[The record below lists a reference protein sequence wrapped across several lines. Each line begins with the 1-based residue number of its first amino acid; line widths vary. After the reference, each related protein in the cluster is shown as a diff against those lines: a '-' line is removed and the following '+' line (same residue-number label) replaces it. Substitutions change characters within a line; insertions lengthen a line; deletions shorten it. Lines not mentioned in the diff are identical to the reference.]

1 MFFWL
6 STALLAS
13 ACTGP
18 DAYLFI
24 AEEFNRESPTFAK
37 KAENIDSVT
46 VCYNKSGTKPE
57 IIVKMARTECA
68 RFNKKAEFRR
78 QTLNICPLI
87 TPVGAVYD
95 CVGG

>member
-1 MFFWL
+1 M
-6 STALLAS
+6 LAS

-18 DAYLFI
+18 DAYVYI
-24 AEEFNRESPTFAK
+24 DGEFNRESPTFAK
-37 KAENIDSVT
+37 KPENIDSVT
-46 VCYNKSGTKPE
+46 ICYNKSGTKPV
-57 IIVKMARTECA
+57 IIVNMARTECA

-78 QTLNICPLI
+78 QTLNICPLV